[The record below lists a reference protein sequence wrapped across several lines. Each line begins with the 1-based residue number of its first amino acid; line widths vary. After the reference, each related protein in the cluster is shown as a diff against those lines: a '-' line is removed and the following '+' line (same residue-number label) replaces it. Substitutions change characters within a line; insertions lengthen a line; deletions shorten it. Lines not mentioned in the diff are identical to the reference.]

1 LPALILA
8 MVMAYPAGAAGIAFL
23 LLRAQASLIA
33 VALALEDR
41 GLPTL
46 LRIVLVVLAC
56 AMTVGVMTRTAAVIA
71 GAALLGTAAWSAS
84 GVIAAAE
91 QILAMLAL
99 AVAGPGAYSID
110 ARLFGRRVI
119 ISGAA
124 TRESVD

>member
-1 LPALILA
+1 
-8 MVMAYPAGAAGIAFL
+8 MVMAYPAGAAGVAFL
-23 LLRAQASLIA
+23 LLRAQAALIA

-56 AMTVGVMTRTAAVIA
+56 ALTVGVMTRTAAVIA
-71 GAALLGTAAWSAS
+71 GAALLGMAAWSAI
-84 GVIAAAE
+84 GVVSAGE

-124 TRESVD
+124 TRESTD